1 MFLGLDNLVE
11 QIAQVV
17 CLLIVSGLM
26 QILGEISKNTVII
39 QYVISAVSSALATLL
54 FHFVKTHY
62 I

>member
-11 QIAQVV
+11 QVAQVM
-17 CLLIVSGLM
+17 CLLMVAGLM
-26 QILGEISKNTVII
+26 QVLGEISKNTVII

-54 FHFVKTHY
+54 FHFVQTNY